1 VKTPDILTNSG
12 GVSVSYFEWLKNL
25 AHVGFGRLTRRWE
38 EKGKQGFLQALKGA
52 GINTSDA
59 HKSVHQVADTV

>member
-1 VKTPDILTNSG
+1 M
-12 GVSVSYFEWLKNL
+12 SYFEWLKNL